1 MLAVY
6 LFRATSGAHHQEGLV
21 MTLTASS
28 SSRAVTNSPVVVA
41 LDYHN
46 RDAAMAFVD
55 KIDPR
60 DCRLKVGKEMFTL
73 FGPQFVRELQQR
85 GFDIFLDLKFH
96 DIPNTAAHAVAAAA
110 DLGVWMVNVHASG
123 GARMMTAAR
132 EALVPFGKD
141 APLLIAVT
149 VLTSMEAS
157 DLADLG
163 VTLSPA
169 DYAERLAALTQK
181 CGLDGVVCS
190 AQEAVRFKQVFGQEF
205 KLVTPGIRPQGS
217 DAGDQR
223 RIMTPE
229 QALAAGVDYMVIG
242 RPVTP
247 NVPNVLPSV
256 STAPPNAPAPAP
268 IAVLRSRLDQLE
280 QALRDIARVIAR
292 TAAVIFLL
300 VTNIILSPEFMIHGS
315 KLSITIIAKN
325 KPGEIIP

>member
-1 MLAVY
+1 
-6 LFRATSGAHHQEGLV
+6 

-46 RDAAMAFVD
+46 RDAALAFVD
-55 KIDPR
+55 KLDPR

-190 AQEAVRFKQVFGQEF
+190 AQEAVRFKQVFCQEF

-217 DAGDQR
+217 EAGDQR

-242 RPVTP
+242 RPVTQ
-247 NVPNVLPSV
+247 SV
-256 STAPPNAPAPAP
+256 DPAQTLKAINAS
-268 IAVLRSRLDQLE
+268 LQRS
-280 QALRDIARVIAR
+280 A
-292 TAAVIFLL
+292 
-300 VTNIILSPEFMIHGS
+300 
-315 KLSITIIAKN
+315 
-325 KPGEIIP
+325 

>member
-1 MLAVY
+1 
-6 LFRATSGAHHQEGLV
+6 

-123 GARMMTAAR
+123 GARMMAAAR

-242 RPVTP
+242 RPVTQSVDP
-247 NVPNVLPSV
+247 AQTLKAINPS
-256 STAPPNAPAPAP
+256 
-268 IAVLRSRLDQLE
+268 LQRS
-280 QALRDIARVIAR
+280 A
-292 TAAVIFLL
+292 
-300 VTNIILSPEFMIHGS
+300 
-315 KLSITIIAKN
+315 
-325 KPGEIIP
+325 